1 MLRSETVASLKR
13 HEGYVFLDRG
23 IGPGLQRLGIDEMPC
38 FTCPHCNY
46 VVIMN
51 AQRTRPR
58 GYCAKCDHWTCDKPG
73 CNAECNPIVRD
84 VVLAQRFPNS
94 GEPFLPRG
102 PRGELV
108 YDRRFQDKER
118 FF

>member
-1 MLRSETVASLKR
+1 MLTAVPSKRR
-13 HEGYVFLDRG
+13 HEGYVFHDLG
-23 IGPGLQRLGIDEMPC
+23 FGPAEQRLGIQEMPC

-58 GYCAKCDHWTCDKPG
+58 GYCAKCDHWTCDKPV
-73 CNAECNPIVRD
+73 CNLECNPILRD
-84 VVLAQRFPNS
+84 VSLAQRFPQS
-94 GEPFLPRG
+94 GQPFLPRG
-102 PRGELV
+102 LQGQVL

-118 FF
+118 IY